1 MQAHVLD
8 QGWYVNFIAID
19 VANTETHDNSAHS
32 GGAAIFTDEDAF
44 IDQLVAYEA
53 EGYEIILEPIDYYLR
68 D

>member
-8 QGWYVNFIAID
+8 KGWYVNFIAID
-19 VANTETHDNSAHS
+19 VANTETHDNSADS
-32 GGAAIFTDEDAF
+32 GGAEIFTDEDDF
-44 IDQLVAYEA
+44 VNQLEQYEA